1 MCVELCFANK
11 NSGLGC
17 AGYEDFLLKV
27 HEKLST
33 SEAPVDVVP
42 DASAALEAAWAAEP
56 PVMEP
61 PVEPV
66 EPPVEP
72 VVDVA
77 VQQQIA
83 ALELKVQEAMRRTAR
98 AQVQLRRKKAEEL
111 LLTGLM
117 KHLKAAC
124 KVYQER
130 EPSEEHQDGEKKGS
144 LLAVRTIWNLFLFLF
159 SSTPSPGFPM
169 IPIQIVIMNPRIS

>member
-1 MCVELCFANK
+1 MCVELCLANK

-33 SEAPVDVVP
+33 SDPSAIVEAPVDVVP
-42 DASAALEAAWAAEP
+42 DASEALEAAWAAEP
-56 PVMEP
+56 PVME
-61 PVEPV
+61 
-66 EPPVEP
+66 PVEP

-130 EPSEEHQDGEKKGS
+130 EPSEEHKDGEKEGS

>member
-1 MCVELCFANK
+1 MKSGLANK

-33 SEAPVDVVP
+33 SDPSVEAPVDVVA

-61 PVEPV
+61 VEPAEPV
-66 EPPVEP
+66 EPVEP

-117 KHLKAAC
+117 KHLNAAC

-144 LLAVRTIWNLFLFLF
+144 LLAVRTIWNLSF
-159 SSTPSPGFPM
+159 FP
-169 IPIQIVIMNPRIS
+169 PRLHQDSQ

>member
-1 MCVELCFANK
+1 MLTCLQQ

-33 SEAPVDVVP
+33 SDPSAMEAPVDVVP
-42 DASAALEAAWAAEP
+42 PDANAALEAAWAAEP
-56 PVMEP
+56 PVAD
-61 PVEPV
+61 VEPV
-66 EPPVEP
+66 EPVEP

-83 ALELKVQEAMRRTAR
+83 TLELKVQEAMKRTAR

-130 EPSEEHQDGEKKGS
+130 EPEEHQDGEKKVHCWQYERFAI
-144 LLAVRTIWNLFLFLF
+144 LPAFLHA
-159 SSTPSPGFPM
+159 PGDIR
-169 IPIQIVIMNPRIS
+169 IPNDSH

>member
-1 MCVELCFANK
+1 MCVELCLANK

-33 SEAPVDVVP
+33 SDPSVDVVP
-42 DASAALEAAWAAEP
+42 DASEALEAAWAAEP
-56 PVMEP
+56 PVMEY
-61 PVEPV
+61 
-66 EPPVEP
+66 VEP

-144 LLAVRTIWNLFLFLF
+144 LLAVRTIWNLSF
-159 SSTPSPGFPM
+159 FP
-169 IPIQIVIMNPRIS
+169 PRLHQDSQ

>member
-1 MCVELCFANK
+1 MSVELCFANK

-33 SEAPVDVVP
+33 SDPSVEAPVDVVP
-42 DASAALEAAWAAEP
+42 DASEALEAAWAAEP

-61 PVEPV
+61 VMEPVEPV
-66 EPPVEP
+66 EPPVM
-72 VVDVA
+72 DVA

-117 KHLKAAC
+117 KHLNAAC

-130 EPSEEHQDGEKKGS
+130 EPSEEHQDGDKKGS
-144 LLAVRTIWNLFLFLF
+144 LLAVRTIWNLSF
-159 SSTPSPGFPM
+159 FP
-169 IPIQIVIMNPRIS
+169 PRLHQDSQ